1 MTRTP
6 NQPMHARSI
15 RAAFAAVVVGLSGG
29 VASAQNALGDGRGLD
44 NNLGQGGR
52 LNYQRPSFA
61 QELQFRNAIV
71 TGNAPG
77 GLSFRGDL
85 GYRAAGEFS
94 GSLGSD
100 SLFSFQRD
108 SLYSGLAGMGI
119 RGTDALQYQFSLTT
133 GARPPQDLVGD
144 LTYTRDAAY
153 QTSAAYTGQSPLGT
167 GAIRVDPTQ
176 AGDVRGL
183 NLYQPSAQEGELR
196 DALTGTLRS
205 SSSYSTTTNL
215 TPVVLQVFERGIER
229 QPYGL
234 TSSPLTGVT
243 ASPMRTRD
251 EATPAPGTPRDPIAE
266 RARTAYQEVIDRL
279 RERAESQAA
288 RSGDMSEA
296 GMDSVGARLDAIR
309 REMLGIP
316 QAQPGAE
323 NDPTALPG
331 GQPGSDPATEEGEAP
346 ADPLT
351 DASIDPLTG
360 QPRSV
365 PGRDARAEAGE
376 DDGIRPGQLGV
387 RPAPTREDYQID
399 ERTLELIRA
408 SERPIT
414 TLVDPGAETRD
425 LYTEHMRTGERLIA
439 SERYFDAEERF
450 ARALAINPGDPSA
463 QIGRIH
469 AQLGA
474 GLVLSASVNL
484 RTLMMSNPELIGV
497 KYAGTLLPAPER
509 VDLLIDSLRNRAG
522 LLKAAGEGEEDVP
535 VRRSAALLLAYLG
548 YQNQRPDIIREG
560 LDAYESFGADDDR
573 RFANIVRQVWL
584 EGETS
589 GAREEAP

>member
-6 NQPMHARSI
+6 NQPTHARSI

-176 AGDVRGL
+176 GGDVRGL
-183 NLYQPSAQEGELR
+183 NLYQPSVQEGELR

-251 EATPAPGTPRDPIAE
+251 EAMPAPGTPRDPIAE
-266 RARTAYQEVIDRL
+266 RARTAYQEVIERL
-279 RERAESQAA
+279 RERAESQAT
-288 RSGDMSEA
+288 RSGDMSDA
-296 GMDSVGARLDAIR
+296 GMDSVAARLEAIR

-316 QAQPGAE
+316 QTQAGDQTDGASQPGAQPGADE
-323 NDPTALPG
+323 N
-331 GQPGSDPATEEGEAP
+331 ATP

-351 DASIDPLTG
+351 DPSIDPLTG
-360 QPRSV
+360 QPRTT
-365 PGRDARAEAGE
+365 PGQQSPAEEEQEAG
-376 DDGIRPGQLGV
+376 DPSGRRPGV
-387 RPAPTREDYQID
+387 RPPPTREDYQID
-399 ERTLELIRA
+399 ARTLELMRA
-408 SERPIT
+408 SERPIS

-425 LYTEHMRTGERLIA
+425 LYTEHMRTGERLIT

-497 KYAGTLLPAPER
+497 RYAGTLLPGPER
-509 VDLLIDSLRNRAG
+509 VNLLIDSLRQRAG
-522 LLKAAGEGEEDVP
+522 LLKEPGEGEEDVS

-548 YQNQRPDIIREG
+548 FQNQRPEIVREG
-560 LDAYESFGADDDR
+560 LDAYESFGAEDDR

-584 EGETS
+584 EGDTS

>member
-251 EATPAPGTPRDPIAE
+251 EASPAPGTPRDPIAE

-296 GMDSVGARLDAIR
+296 GMDSVAARLEAIR

-316 QAQPGAE
+316 QAQPGTQTDA
-323 NDPTALPG
+323 TS
-331 GQPGSDPATEEGEAP
+331 QPGTQPPSDEDAAP

-351 DASIDPLTG
+351 DPSIDPLTG
-360 QPRSV
+360 QPRV
-365 PGRDARAEAGE
+365 
-376 DDGIRPGQLGV
+376 IPGQQNPAESEGEADPRAGRSGV

-522 LLKAAGEGEEDVP
+522 LLKVAGEGEEDVS

-548 YQNQRPDIIREG
+548 YQNQRPEIIREG
-560 LDAYESFGADDDR
+560 LDAYESFGAEDDR

-584 EGETS
+584 EGETP

>member
-15 RAAFAAVVVGLSGG
+15 RAAFASLVIGLSGG

-133 GARPPQDLVGD
+133 GARPPRDLVGD

-153 QTSAAYTGQSPLGT
+153 QTSAAYTGQSPLGV
-167 GAIRVDPTQ
+167 GAIRVDPTLS
-176 AGDVRGL
+176 GDVRGL
-183 NLYQPSAQEGELR
+183 NLYQPSAQESELR

-251 EATPAPGTPRDPIAE
+251 GAMPAPGVPRDPIAE
-266 RARTAYQEVIDRL
+266 RARTAYQEVVDRL
-279 RERAESQAA
+279 RERAESQAS
-288 RSGDMSEA
+288 RSGNASDA
-296 GMDSVGARLDAIR
+296 GMDSVAARLEAIR

-316 QAQPGAE
+316 QTQAGDQTDGAAQPGS
-323 NDPTALPG
+323 
-331 GQPGSDPATEEGEAP
+331 QPGADENTTPM
-346 ADPLT
+346 DPLT
-351 DASIDPLTG
+351 DPSIDPLTG
-360 QPRSV
+360 QPRTT
-365 PGRDARAEAGE
+365 PGQNSPAEAEQNSG
-376 DDGIRPGQLGV
+376 DGSGRTGV
-387 RPAPTREDYQID
+387 WQPPTRKDYQID
-399 ERTLELIRA
+399 ERTLELLRA
-408 SERPIT
+408 SERPIS

-425 LYTEHMRTGERLIA
+425 LYTEHMRAGERLIA

-497 KYAGTLLPAPER
+497 RYAGTLLPAPER
-509 VDLLIDSLRNRAG
+509 IDLLIDMLRQRAG
-522 LLKAAGEGEEDVP
+522 LLKEPGDGEEDVS
-535 VRRSAALLLAYLG
+535 VRRSAAMLLAYLG
-548 YQNQRPDIIREG
+548 YQNQRPEIVREG
-560 LDAYESFGADDDR
+560 LDAYESFGAEDDR

-584 EGETS
+584 EADTS